1 MKNLK
6 STEEDES
13 GSKCSLAPCAITM
26 PKEGDN
32 MHTVILAAGGG
43 GGVTDPNQRA
53 RAEL

>member
-32 MHTVILAAGGG
+32 MHIVILAAAGGG
-43 GGVTDPNQRA
+43 GGVPDRPKA